1 MKMKAIVGDGG
12 DDNDDINI
20 KVRSWL
26 SIISWVEV
34 LYK

>member
-1 MKMKAIVGDGG
+1 VFKEMMKMKAIVGDGG

-26 SIISWVEV
+26 SIIS
-34 LYK
+34 